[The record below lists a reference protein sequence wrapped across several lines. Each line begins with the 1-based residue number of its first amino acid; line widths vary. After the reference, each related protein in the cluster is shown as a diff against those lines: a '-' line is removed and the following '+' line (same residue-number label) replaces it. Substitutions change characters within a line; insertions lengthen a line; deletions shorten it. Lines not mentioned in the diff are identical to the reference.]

1 MHDLPPNQDIL
12 PPEVRSP
19 IFRIWTQADR
29 QVPFPFL
36 CRWRFHPP
44 EGQTAATLHH
54 LTEAEFVY
62 RMNNVFIAKLS
73 YAAGEFAPAT
83 LHQSPLDYHLL
94 PMQGCQGL
102 IAPEAAEDILH
113 RHLEHQPRSFWAQLW
128 SAECG
133 EFAPSAVSPHF
144 ERFRRLHWA
153 ALELEQPNRSH
164 RDRSPGFGM
173 VEPVYRFVKHE
184 FPLEFLVGARTGQV
198 SWQAESPESPLS
210 HVSPTTL

>member
-1 MHDLPPNQDIL
+1 MHDLPHNQDIL

-44 EGQTAATLHH
+44 TGQTAATLHH

-62 RMNNVFIAKLS
+62 RMSNLFVAELR

-83 LHQSPLDYHLL
+83 LLPSPLDYRLL

-102 IAPEAAEDILH
+102 ISPETAEEILQ
-113 RHLEHQPRSFWAQLW
+113 RHLEQQSADFWSRVWADE
-128 SAECG
+128 AAAGMTAAC
-133 EFAPSAVSPHF
+133 V
-144 ERFRRLHWA
+144 ERFRQLHWISV
-153 ALELEQPNRSH
+153 ALDQPNRSPH
-164 RDRSPGFGM
+164 AQNPGLSI
-173 VEPVYRFVKHE
+173 VEPQYRFLKHD
-184 FPLEFLVGARTGQV
+184 FPLELLVGARTGQITV
-198 SWQAESPESPLS
+198 RAATP
-210 HVSPTTL
+210 